1 MVEQPGFAVRSRGA
15 VNAEEAGQ
23 PNQRQPPAQ
32 EPPPSERAAPA
43 KQAPDDADSAVMAAL
58 LKRMEAAED
67 GASRQ
72 SANLAKIASDN
83 ERLASDNARL
93 ASENERLASD
103 VAQHASDIARLKIWA
118 TEHRSP

>member
-1 MVEQPGFAVRSRGA
+1 
-15 VNAEEAGQ
+15 
-23 PNQRQPPAQ
+23 
-32 EPPPSERAAPA
+32 
-43 KQAPDDADSAVMAAL
+43 
-58 LKRMEAAED
+58 MEAAEN

-72 SANLAKIASDN
+72 SAKLAKVTSDN
-83 ERLASDNARL
+83 DRLASDNARL